1 MASGESRDLTNSSY
15 KEKKEGSGCVC
26 HPIQSSG
33 PFVAHIPLLKKEE
46 SQLKKQASLSQTCLS
61 STYLLT
67 DFSDVTFPK
76 PICESL

>member
-46 SQLKKQASLSQTCLS
+46 SQLKKQASLSQTS
-61 STYLLT
+61 SLLYLTNLFEFNISF
-67 DFSDVTFPK
+67 D
-76 PICESL
+76 